1 MAIKQK
7 SHEKLSPENIARVI
21 EHLNADSPIT
31 KKEACE
37 MLNIRYNTTRLQ
49 RIIDDYLELQD
60 YREKRKSQNKG
71 KAASRDEIKTVVQNY
86 LEGYNISEIAK
97 TIYRSPSFVKNVVE
111 RVGVPQKLAE
121 SDYEGIRNS
130 MLPEECVAESFEYN
144 ERVWFPKKNKFA
156 IVKDEIT
163 PQYQVERRGY
173 FGYGDITKA
182 TNYEEVYGAKCYK
195 IFIQEPCDTSQTLFP
210 WIDGERTGFWG
221 TALAYDMGSLKHLKE
236 YL

>member
-97 TIYRSPSFVKNVVE
+97 TIYRSPSFVKNIVE

>member
-1 MAIKQK
+1 MAIKAK

-71 KAASRDEIKTVVQNY
+71 KAASRDEIKTVVQSY

-97 TIYRSPSFVKNVVE
+97 NIYRSPSFVKNIVE

-144 ERVWFPKKNKFA
+144 EKVWFPKKNKFA

-163 PQYQVERRGY
+163 PQYQAERRGY
-173 FGYGDITKA
+173 GGYGDISKC

-195 IFIQEPCDTSQTLFP
+195 IFVLEPCDTSQTLFP
-210 WIDGERTGFWG
+210 WVDGERTGFWG
-221 TALAYDMGSLKHLKE
+221 TALAYDMGSLKHLEE

>member
-7 SHEKLSPENIARVI
+7 SHEKLSPENIARVL
-21 EHLNADSPIT
+21 EHLNADNPIT
-31 KKEACE
+31 KKEACG

-49 RIIDDYLELQD
+49 RIIDDYLEMQD

-97 TIYRSPSFVKNVVE
+97 SIYRSPSFVKNIVE

-163 PQYQVERRGY
+163 LQYQVERRGY

-182 TNYEEVYGAKCYK
+182 TNYEEKYGAKCYK

-210 WIDGERTGFWG
+210 WVDGDRTGFWG
-221 TALAYDMGSLKHLKE
+221 TALAYDMGSLKHLEE

>member
-1 MAIKQK
+1 MPRGVRAK
-7 SHEKLSPENIARVI
+7 SHEKLDDTNLQRVW
-21 EHLNADSPIT
+21 EALNSSKPIT

-49 RIIDDYLELQD
+49 RIIDDYLEMQD

-97 TIYRSPSFVKNVVE
+97 SIYRSPSFVKNIVE

-156 IVKDEIT
+156 IVK
-163 PQYQVERRGY
+163 
-173 FGYGDITKA
+173 
-182 TNYEEVYGAKCYK
+182 
-195 IFIQEPCDTSQTLFP
+195 L
-210 WIDGERTGFWG
+210 
-221 TALAYDMGSLKHLKE
+221 SLIHI
-236 YL
+236 

>member
-1 MAIKQK
+1 MYEARRDRPLPKK
-7 SHEKLSPENIARVI
+7 SH
-21 EHLNADSPIT
+21 DS
-31 KKEACE
+31 
-37 MLNIRYNTTRLQ
+37 
-49 RIIDDYLELQD
+49 
-60 YREKRKSQNKG
+60 S
-71 KAASRDEIKTVVQNY
+71 AASRDEIKTVVQNY

-97 TIYRSPSFVKNVVE
+97 SIYRSPSFVKNIVE

-173 FGYGDITKA
+173 YGYGDITKA
-182 TNYEEVYGAKCYK
+182 TNYEEKYGAKCYK

-210 WIDGERTGFWG
+210 WVDGDRTGFWG
-221 TALAYDMGSLKHLKE
+221 TALAYDMGSLKHLEE

>member
-71 KAASRDEIKTVVQNY
+71 KAASRDEIKTVVQSY

-97 TIYRSPSFVKNVVE
+97 NIYRSPSFVKNIVE

-221 TALAYDMGSLKHLKE
+221 TALAYDMGSLKHLEE

>member
-1 MAIKQK
+1 MAIKAK
-7 SHEKLSPENIARVI
+7 SHEKLSHENIGRVI

-49 RIIDDYLELQD
+49 RIIDDYNDMQE

-71 KAASRDEIKTVVQNY
+71 KAATRDEIKTVVQSY

-97 TIYRSPSFVKNVVE
+97 NIYRSPSFVKNIVE

-144 ERVWFPKKNKFA
+144 EKVWFPKKNKFA

-163 PQYQVERRGY
+163 PQYQAERRGY
-173 FGYGDITKA
+173 GGYGDISKC

-195 IFIQEPCDTSQTLFP
+195 IFVLEPCDTSQTLFP
-210 WIDGERTGFWG
+210 WVDGERTGFWG
-221 TALAYDMGSLKHLKE
+221 TALAYDMGSLKHLEE

>member
-1 MAIKQK
+1 MAIKAK
-7 SHEKLSPENIARVI
+7 SHEKLSHENISRVI
-21 EHLNADSPIT
+21 EHLNADNPIT

-49 RIIDDYLELQD
+49 RIIDDFNDMQE

-71 KAASRDEIKTVVQNY
+71 KAASRDEIKTVVQSY
-86 LEGYNISEIAK
+86 LEGYNISQIA
-97 TIYRSPSFVKNVVE
+97 TSIYRSPSFVKNIVE

-130 MLPEECVAESFEYN
+130 MLPEQCVAESFEYN
-144 ERVWFPKKNKFA
+144 ERVWFPKQNKFA

-163 PQYQVERRGY
+163 PQYQAERRGY
-173 FGYGDITKA
+173 GGYGDISKC

-195 IFIQEPCDTSQTLFP
+195 IFILEPCDTSQTLFP
-210 WIDGERTGFWG
+210 WIDGERTGYWG
-221 TALAYDMGSLKHLKE
+221 TALAYDMGSLKHLQE